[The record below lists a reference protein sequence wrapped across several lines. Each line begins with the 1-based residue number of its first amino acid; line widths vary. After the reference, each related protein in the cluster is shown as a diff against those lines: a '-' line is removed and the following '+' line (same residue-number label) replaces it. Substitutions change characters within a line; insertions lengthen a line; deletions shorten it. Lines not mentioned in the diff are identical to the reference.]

1 MLVDLTN
8 QSKQRYVPAYP
19 LAVVHLALG
28 NKEEALRLLEKSY
41 DDLAPFDTG
50 VFGSIKIDR
59 RLDALRGDPRFEAL
73 VRKVMTGSVAETR

>member
-1 MLVDLTN
+1 MKRNISYNGLSMLV
-8 QSKQRYVPAYP
+8 VIP
-19 LAVVHLALG
+19 LPG
-28 NKEEALRLLEKSY
+28 KDEALRLLEKSY

-73 VRKVMTGSVAETR
+73 TRKVMTGSVAETR